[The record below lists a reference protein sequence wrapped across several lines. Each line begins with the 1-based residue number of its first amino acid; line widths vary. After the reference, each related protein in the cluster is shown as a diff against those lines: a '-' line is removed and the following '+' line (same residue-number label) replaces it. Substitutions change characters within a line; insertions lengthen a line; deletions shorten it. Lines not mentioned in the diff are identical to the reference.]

1 MADSKQILA
10 AFLKEDLIEA
20 KKLINEALLEK
31 LGTALE
37 DKLVDFAPTVFN
49 EASKGLHGKQDK
61 LDANK
66 NGKIDAQDFKLLKKK
81 KKTNESTDSDEELN
95 AIVEQF
101 ESEVN
106 SIVQE
111 IQEETG
117 EMLSEEEIA
126 DIANEY
132 LDALTEGEK
141 KHKKKKDEEDSE
153 EDDSDEE
160 EDKETE

>member
-49 EASKGLHGKQDK
+49 EASKGLHGKQGK

-81 KKTNESTDSDEELN
+81 KTNESTGSDEELN

-153 EDDSDEE
+153 EEDSEEE